1 MARGE
6 FASEYDH
13 NTLDSYDPDYSGSGS
28 YIFVGSVVS
37 AGAGDDSVYFGSS
50 FDSTFYGGY
59 GVDTIVFS
67 GSRAS
72 WRLTFDYKD
81 DGSVK
86 SVSTAGYNTII
97 GFEVFKFSD
106 ATFRLPAEKEPS
118 PKPDQPPAG
127 PGGTTIALSE
137 SGWRSSAG
145 GGGLW
150 SFRPNQVSLL
160 SDTHAGVFSL
170 TVPERVRA
178 ACLDGADQLLVRKS
192 RGNGLQVDGVLDLG
206 PGADQITI
214 DLKDSLT
221 GQSSGRNPS
230 AASNAPVGLL
240 NYGLLDGGSQDDLIR
255 VSTNSGT
262 AVLNNGVIELGDGND
277 TLDVGRTGLRGN
289 GTVSLGA
296 GNDLFRGFGS
306 HALNGGAGADA
317 VRFNPGRYR
326 ITELSAT
333 VFRVVRAADS
343 LILTAFESVA
353 SSDVLSAVDLS
364 PSNILPLREGT
375 LQVSSSSTRYL

>member
-1 MARGE
+1 MIIGE
-6 FASEYDH
+6 ASMSYP
-13 NTLDSYDPDYSGSGS
+13 LYSYDRNYSGDGGFV
-28 YIFVGSVVS
+28 FVGSILKCDD
-37 AGAGDDSVYFGSS
+37 GDDSVYFGSS
-50 FDSTFYGGY
+50 FDSTFYGGN
-59 GVDTIVFS
+59 GVDTIEFS

-72 WRLTFDYKD
+72 WALEFDYKP

-86 SVSTAGYNTII
+86 SVSTRNYNTII

-106 ATFRLPAEKEPS
+106 ATFRLPAEKDPS
-118 PKPDQPPAG
+118 PKPDKPPAG
-127 PGGTTIALSE
+127 PGGTTITLSQ
-137 SGWRSSAG
+137 SGWRSSAGG

-160 SDTHAGVFSL
+160 TDTNAGVFSF

-178 ACLDGADQLLVRKS
+178 ACLDGADQLLVRKG

-214 DLKDSLT
+214 ELKDRVT
-221 GQSSGRNPS
+221 GQSSASS
-230 AASNAPVGLL
+230 ANAPVGLL
-240 NYGLLDGGSQDDLIR
+240 NYGLLDSGSQDDLIR
-255 VSTNSGT
+255 VSTRSGT
-262 AVLNNGVIELGDGND
+262 AVLNNGVFELGEGND

-306 HALNGGAGADA
+306 HALNGGDGTDA
-317 VRFNPGRYR
+317 VRFSPGRYR

-333 VFRVVRAADS
+333 AYRVVRGADN
-343 LILTAFESVA
+343 LILTSFESVA
-353 SSDVLSAVDLS
+353 STDVLTAGSLS
-364 PSNILPLREGT
+364 SSNTLPLREGT
-375 LQVSSSSTRYL
+375 LVVGSNSASFL